1 MDDKIYDLIIIGG
14 GQSAMAC
21 AFFLRRKEIDYLIL
35 DDQDSCGASWKR
47 TWESLTLFSP
57 PEHSSLPGWQMPA
70 SKGEFPT
77 REETIDYLC
86 RYEKRYDFPIERP
99 VMVTSVNKSDGIF
112 SIKTNKKDYKSKTV
126 ISATGT
132 FKNPFIPEVH
142 GREKFKG
149 QQLHSSEY
157 RSPEGFQDKKV
168 VIVGEGNSG
177 AQILAEV
184 SKVANTFWSTS
195 QEPEY
200 LPDDVDGRVLFDVAS
215 AKYYAEKKGDT
226 FDASKYNLGN
236 IVMVPSVK
244 EARERDVLHS
254 KGQIQ
259 TIIKDGVIWEDG
271 SDQDVDV
278 IIWCTGFGY
287 STGFLEDLVS
297 IDKKGKIP
305 TDNTKAKETDGLWL
319 VGYGGWTGFAS
330 ATLIGVGRYA
340 KQTIKEVSE
349 YLKD

>member
-1 MDDKIYDLIIIGG
+1 MDDKIHDLIIIGG
-14 GQSAMAC
+14 GQSALAC
-21 AFFLRRKEIDYLIL
+21 AFFLRRKDIDYLIL
-35 DDQDSCGASWKR
+35 DDQDSCGASWKH

-70 SKGEFPT
+70 SEGEFPT
-77 REETIDYLC
+77 RKETIDYLC
-86 RYEKRYDFPIERP
+86 QYEDRYGFAIERP
-99 VMVTSVNKSDGIF
+99 VRVTSVNKYDSIF
-112 SIKTNKKDYKSKTV
+112 SIKTNKKDYKSKAV

-132 FKNPFIPEVH
+132 FKNPFIPEVS
-142 GREKFKG
+142 GRDQFEG
-149 QQLHSSEY
+149 WQLHSSEY
-157 RSPEGFQDKKV
+157 RTPEDFQNKNV

-184 SKVANTFWSTS
+184 SKVANTFWSTR

-215 AKYYAEKKGDT
+215 AKYYAEKEGET

-254 KGQIQ
+254 NGEIQ
-259 TIIKDGVIWEDG
+259 TITKDGVVWEDG
-271 SDQDVDV
+271 SHQNVDV

-287 STGFLEDLVS
+287 STGFLDNLVS
-297 IDKKGKIP
+297 IDNKGKVP
-305 TDNTKAKETDGLWL
+305 TKSTKAKETDGLWL
-319 VGYGGWTGFAS
+319 LGYGGWTGFAS
-330 ATLIGVGRYA
+330 ATVIGVGRYA
-340 KQTIKEVSE
+340 KQTIQEVSK
-349 YLKD
+349 YLKV